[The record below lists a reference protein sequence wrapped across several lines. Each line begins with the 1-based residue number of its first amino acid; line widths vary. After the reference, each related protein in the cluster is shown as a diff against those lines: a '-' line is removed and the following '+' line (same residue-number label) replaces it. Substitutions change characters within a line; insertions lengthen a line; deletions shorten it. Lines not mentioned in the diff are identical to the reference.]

1 MRTIKKILPTIARL
15 LMGLVFTLFGLNFFF
30 HFVPMPPP
38 TPRAAAFMGA
48 LASGGY
54 ILQLAHGIEVVMGVL
69 LLANRRVPLALT
81 ILAPIIV
88 NIVGFHIAVAPEG
101 LPFAVVVLA
110 LEVYLAWTY
119 RAAFEPILK
128 GVTQP
133 AGAPVTQDTP
143 GENPRK
149 AA

>member
-1 MRTIKKILPTIARL
+1 MRPIQKVLPTLGRL
-15 LMGLVFTLFGLNFFF
+15 LMGLVFTVFGLNFFF
-30 HFVPMPPP
+30 HFIPMPPP

-54 ILQLAHGIEVVMGVL
+54 LLQLVHGVEVVMGVL
-69 LLANRRVPLALT
+69 LLTNRRVPLALT

-88 NIVGFHIAVAPEG
+88 NIVAFHIAVAPEG
-101 LPFAVVVLA
+101 LPMAVVLLA

-119 RAAFEPILK
+119 RAAFAAMLN

-133 AGAPVTQDTP
+133 AIAPVLDSAAVEKP
-143 GENPRK
+143 GK